1 MGHTCNSIVINAP
14 YDLVFDISNEIPRWT
29 ELFGTE
35 YKKAEVVKKE
45 GNKITFR
52 LTDDEDKAWQSWRL
66 LFKDKYFTYAEREE
80 PKFPF
85 KYMKIIWLYT
95 PIAQEGM
102 ALAKGGQTT
111 SFCPVALAIAPP
123 TAGWPVEMT
132 WIQHFSMDDKA
143 KFNDEQV
150 EGFINKH
157 SQENLKIFK
166 ELIEKEANPVR
177 NTAFSNGQN
186 KISNGAK
193 K

>member
-1 MGHTCNSIVINAP
+1 MGHTCNSIVINAT
-14 YDLVFDISNEIPRWT
+14 YDLVFDISNEIPHWT

-52 LTDDEDKAWQSWRL
+52 LTDDEDKSWQSWRL
-66 LFKDKYFTYAEREE
+66 LFKEKYFTYSEREE

-95 PIAQEGM
+95 PKPEGM
-102 ALAKGGQTT
+102 
-111 SFCPVALAIAPP
+111 ALAIAPP

-132 WIQHFSMDDKA
+132 WIQHFEMDDKA

-166 ELIEKEANPVR
+166 ELIEKEA
-177 NTAFSNGQN
+177 
-186 KISNGAK
+186 K